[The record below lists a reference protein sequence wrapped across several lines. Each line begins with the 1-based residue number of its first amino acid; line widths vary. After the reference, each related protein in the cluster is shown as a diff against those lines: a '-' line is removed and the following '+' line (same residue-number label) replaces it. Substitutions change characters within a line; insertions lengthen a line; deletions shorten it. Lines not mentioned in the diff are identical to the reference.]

1 MKVVVDNGKLR
12 IRSVTVGTLLR
23 KGTEGERYKGGQWG
37 GLYLRAPEIFFRV
50 LEGAGD
56 KLVRLGD
63 VAEVKFGIK
72 TGANGFFFLKPLPH
86 RPTCP
91 FCKVIHAEALTDKE
105 ERAYRERGETPPEG
119 TLVAVKN
126 GLGWEGYLEYSVLRL
141 LLKSSKEAPTLVVP
155 VTPSRVFLPSSAN
168 RETLPKHAQNYV
180 DYGEQLPIT
189 VAKGRS
195 KGAVLQG
202 IPSLSTV
209 RGRNPWWWLGEWD
222 EAPIALPIFER
233 ARKYAFWNEQ
243 RAVIDH
249 ALCMVRPREGVEA
262 KALFLALNS
271 AVFHLF
277 KEILAR
283 PPEGGGGGPLQINIY
298 QYEAILIPKPTL
310 YKQIIPELPNLL
322 RTVLI
327 PSFWEEVGLT
337 PPHFEGTPRPLPH
350 RVALDRPV
358 FEALGLSEEER
369 HQIYRDTARLVWRR
383 IRMARGGEGGEGE
396 A

>member
-1 MKVVVDNGKLR
+1 M
-12 IRSVTVGTLLR
+12 
-23 KGTEGERYKGGQWG
+23 
-37 GLYLRAPEIFFRV
+37 
-50 LEGAGD
+50 
-56 KLVRLGD
+56 
-63 VAEVKFGIK
+63 
-72 TGANGFFFLKPLPH
+72 
-86 RPTCP
+86 
-91 FCKVIHAEALTDKE
+91 
-105 ERAYRERGETPPEG
+105 
-119 TLVAVKN
+119 
-126 GLGWEGYLEYSVLRL
+126 
-141 LLKSSKEAPTLVVP
+141 
-155 VTPSRVFLPSSAN
+155 
-168 RETLPKHAQNYV
+168 
-180 DYGEQLPIT
+180 
-189 VAKGRS
+189 
-195 KGAVLQG
+195 
-202 IPSLSTV
+202 
-209 RGRNPWWWLGEWD
+209 
-222 EAPIALPIFER
+222 
-233 ARKYAFWNEQ
+233 
-243 RAVIDH
+243 
-249 ALCMVRPREGVEA
+249 EA

-383 IRMARGGEGGEGE
+383 IRMARGAKEGRARHEFHHQRPRQDPSGPPE
-396 A
+396 ALLQHAQELKFLVGYFYFSGYSALYDALRKAF